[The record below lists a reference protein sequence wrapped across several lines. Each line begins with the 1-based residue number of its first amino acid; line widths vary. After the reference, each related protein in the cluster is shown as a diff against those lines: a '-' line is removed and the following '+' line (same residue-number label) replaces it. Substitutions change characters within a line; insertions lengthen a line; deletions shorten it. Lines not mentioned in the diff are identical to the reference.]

1 MYQCVGASEQRFGR
15 RDVQRLG
22 PGRDGRASARLT
34 RIIPAKLA

>member
-22 PGRDGRASARLT
+22 QAEMVEHPHD
-34 RIIPAKLA
+34 